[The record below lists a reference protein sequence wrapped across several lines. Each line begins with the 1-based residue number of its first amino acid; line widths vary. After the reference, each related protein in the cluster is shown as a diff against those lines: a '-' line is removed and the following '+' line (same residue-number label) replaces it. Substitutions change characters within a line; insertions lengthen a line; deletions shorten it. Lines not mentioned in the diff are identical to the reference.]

1 MHLAYRKWNLL
12 VLFIIPLPPTSNMK
26 TKKFLLVLLI
36 ALILCLTITE
46 VDAKPSGD
54 SRSNSR
60 SSRNIGGS
68 WSGDRSSTNLS
79 SGARSSRSGNKT
91 PTYPGTNRGRNSKGL
106 IWGKTNFYHG
116 LIVVPTTDGLYT
128 NGYGSQ
134 CPSGCSVHERC
145 GTNQECSVSA
155 GWYVL
160 DFITIV
166 AGLGILLILHKKL
179 CPNYKWR
186 GR

>member
-1 MHLAYRKWNLL
+1 
-12 VLFIIPLPPTSNMK
+12 MK

-46 VDAKPSGD
+46 VDAKPSGG
-54 SRSNSR
+54 SR
-60 SSRNIGGS
+60 SSSSSSRNSGGS
-68 WSGDRSSTNLS
+68 RSAGRSATNLS
-79 SGARSSRSGNKT
+79 DGSRSSRSGNKT

-116 LIVVPTTDGLYT
+116 LIVVPTTGGLYT

-145 GTNQECSVSA
+145 GTNQECSVSS

-160 DFITIV
+160 DFLTIV
-166 AGLGILLILHKKL
+166 AGLIMLFIFERITKKY
-179 CPNYKWR
+179 CPNYRWTR
-186 GR
+186 SGSH